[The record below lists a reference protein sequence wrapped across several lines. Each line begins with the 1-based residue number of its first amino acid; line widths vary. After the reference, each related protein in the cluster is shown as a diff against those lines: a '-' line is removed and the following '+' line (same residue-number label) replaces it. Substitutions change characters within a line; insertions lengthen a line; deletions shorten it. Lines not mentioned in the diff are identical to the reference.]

1 MKRGTRRAYLIC
13 PDLAVFVIAASTR
26 PPAGVRP
33 LRTRP
38 CPFWVWRPRPKRLAL
53 TKGLAVGLIGQY
65 GRLAVPSDLLAWQ
78 MASGAMAAPRE
89 GLVIGKNAKGEDQA
103 WAAVEANK
111 EGWIENRALAGGYLY
126 MVVESARPR
135 TMILDATGFYVA
147 WINGEPRGGEKYG
160 ADYLRH
166 PVRLVEGPQR
176 APLPGRA
183 RPVQGTALR
192 AAGRGVLH
200 RQGHDAAG
208 PRRRGG
214 RSGLGGTAA
223 GQRDGREAGG
233 DRGRLSLWRAGEKR
247 ASGYGRRASP
257 DSEAGRAAGDRR
269 ARRRGPGQGRGQ
281 GQGAGRTADGR
292 NSGRSRSS
300 SRPRRPPRITRGRS

>member
-1 MKRGTRRAYLIC
+1 MKRRIA
-13 PDLAVFVIAASTR
+13 LAVLFPICLVFVPAIFTAADRGPDTPSAKG
-26 PPAGVRP
+26 PILELASGAEEI
-33 LRTRP
+33 
-38 CPFWVWRPRPKRLAL
+38 AL

-111 EGWIENRALAGGYLY
+111 EGWVENRALAGGYLY

-166 PVRLVEGPQR
+166 PVRL
-176 APLPGRA
+176 AKGRNELLF
-183 RPVQGTALR
+183 RGER
-192 AAGRGVLH
+192 GRFV
-200 RQGHDAAG
+200 AG
-208 PRRRGG
+208 PGAGGSRRR
-214 RSGLGGTAA
+214 
-223 GQRDGREAGG
+223 
-233 DRGRLSLWRAGEKR
+233 
-247 ASGYGRRASP
+247 
-257 DSEAGRAAGDRR
+257 
-269 ARRRGPGQGRGQ
+269 
-281 GQGAGRTADGR
+281 RTSYCAH
-292 NSGRSRSS
+292 RSRLAASLQQ
-300 SRPRRPPRITRGRS
+300 R